1 MKWLQEIKKEQEAE
15 QLQRA
20 LKNNTHLTSF
30 FKKAPKDL
38 NSTESP
44 TKPVEAKNKIVCA
57 NAAPSRQNYFQKN
70 ESESNISDK

>member
-30 FKKAPKDL
+30 FKKAPKDP
-38 NSTESP
+38 NAIESP
-44 TKPVEAKNKIVCA
+44 SKPIEAKNKIVCA
-57 NAAPSRQNYFQKN
+57 NAAPPR
-70 ESESNISDK
+70 